1 MSDIKILDC
10 TLRDGGYLNDW
21 KFGEGNIQSIISD
34 LSDAGI
40 DYVECGFLSDK
51 VSYNPDR
58 SLFNSTD
65 SVKPLIKS
73 DLKTKYTLMVN
84 YGEYDFSRYDFDFK
98 DVEIRI
104 AFKKY
109 NLIDLKRYL
118 EPLYSNN
125 IPFSLNAMHI
135 SLYSDEE
142 LKTLSDL
149 SNDIK
154 PTTLTGVDTMGIMT
168 QRDSEHIYSFL
179 DKSLPDGLSLG
190 FHSHDNLNLSME
202 NVKAIIGLD
211 IKREIIFDS
220 CLAGIGRGGGMLNTH
235 DIAIY
240 LNDTKDSNYDLSLVS
255 DASMLVNVRV
265 EDKYPYYISAKCKC
279 HPNYA
284 KYLLNIGVDN
294 GLFEDILLSVPD
306 ENKPYFSEKIISD
319 LTEHKKNSLV
329 FEEV

>member
-21 KFGEGNIQSIISD
+21 KFGEGNIESIISD

-51 VSYNPDR
+51 VSYNPAC
-58 SLFNSTD
+58 SLYNSTD
-65 SVKPLIKS
+65 SVKPLIKTGS
-73 DLKTKYTLMVN
+73 KTKYTLMVN

-168 QRDSEHIYSFL
+168 TSDSAHIYSFL
-179 DKSLPDGLSLG
+179 DNSLSDGISLG

-284 KYLLNIGVDN
+284 KYLLNIGVEK

-319 LTEHKKNSLV
+319 LTEHKKNSLI

>member
-21 KFGEGNIQSIISD
+21 KFGEGNIESIISD

-51 VSYNPDR
+51 VSYNPYY

-73 DLKTKYTLMVN
+73 DSKTKYTLMVN
-84 YGEYDFSRYDFDFK
+84 YGEYDFSRYDYDFK

-168 QRDSEHIYSFL
+168 PSDSEHIYFFL
-179 DKSLPDGLSLG
+179 DKYLFDGISLG
-190 FHSHDNLNLSME
+190 FHSHDNLDLSME

-284 KYLLNIGVDN
+284 KYLLNSGVDK

-306 ENKPYFSEKIISD
+306 ENKPYFSEKIISV

>member
-10 TLRDGGYLNDW
+10 TWRDGGYLNDW

-51 VSYNPDR
+51 VSYNPYY

-73 DLKTKYTLMVN
+73 DSKTKYTLMVN
-84 YGEYDFSRYDFDFK
+84 CGEYDFSRYDFDLK

-168 QRDSEHIYSFL
+168 PSDSEHIYSFL
-179 DKSLPDGLSLG
+179 DNSLSDGISLG

-240 LNDTKDSNYDLSLVS
+240 LNDTKDSNYDLSLIS

-265 EDKYPYYISAKCKC
+265 EDKYPYYIAAKCKC

-284 KYLLNIGVDN
+284 KYLLNIGVEK

-319 LTEHKKNSLV
+319 LTEHKKNSLI